1 MTHALS
7 AAVDQ
12 VLARARDNASDA
24 VVFAGELLPDH
35 ASRREHV
42 VNAVALDLVAEHGC
56 CALHM
61 AYTAAE
67 LAVRLAEQ
75 TPTPAL
81 DEPIPYTPALDD
93 IRLAS
98 DFPGFGG

>member
-1 MTHALS
+1 MTHALP

-12 VLARARDNASDA
+12 TLARARDNADDA
-24 VVFAGELLPDH
+24 APFAAELVAAYPD
-35 ASRREHV
+35 RRAYV
-42 VNAVALDLVAEHGC
+42 VNAVAIDLLGERGC
-56 CALHM
+56 CPMHM

-81 DEPIPYTPALDD
+81 DEPIPYVPALDD

-98 DFPGFGG
+98 DYPGFGG